1 MPVYLRKHFL
11 LDWHL
16 FGHIAF
22 LLLPVLA
29 LLLGGSIYIFLRPSD
44 FVFFNWIRA
53 IGLENILDPGI
64 DPLSHWLFPDWFVYS
79 LPDGLWAFAYAC
91 LIIWI
96 WSGTRSW
103 IRNIWIL
110 SMPLSI
116 FTSEGL
122 QYLGI
127 IRGTACIKDLLA
139 GLLGIFL
146 AIILSKLIINSNKNE
161 QTITS

>member
-1 MPVYLRKHFL
+1 MSRNRLIL
-11 LDWHL
+11 LDCH
-16 FGHIAF
+16 FFRHIAF
-22 LLLPVLA
+22 LMLPVLA
-29 LLLGGSIYIFLRPSD
+29 VLLGGSIYIFLRPSEI
-44 FVFFNWIRA
+44 VFFDWVRA
-53 IGLENILDPGI
+53 IGLESLI
-64 DPLSHWLFPDWFVYS
+64 DSEIGPLSHQVFPDWFVYS

-110 SMPLSI
+110 SIPLSI
-116 FTSEGL
+116 VTFEGL

-127 IRGTACIKDLLA
+127 IRGTPCAQDLLA

-146 AIILSKLIINSNKNE
+146 AIVMSKLIINSNENE
-161 QTITS
+161 KTIAS